1 VKITP
6 ANISKAVNV
15 SFNKFDHFRRARSKF
30 LNQMV
35 GRHYHGT
42 MAAEKEEKKA
52 APLNL
57 LHSAVGTL
65 LPNLVYNDPKAM
77 VKTEILMYRPYAD
90 LLGLGLNNLVKR
102 INLRMTLRKAI
113 LDSIFMAG
121 FIKTGIA
128 AGDNYLSFEGTDIE
142 LGQPYAERVDPD
154 DMILDPMARDWDE
167 QNLIGHRFRADPEVL
182 AQTGLYDPDELM
194 RLSSRYEGDT
204 KDSAESLSGNKY
216 DDIREIV
223 KYIDL
228 VEVYLP
234 REKVCVTMPYRR
246 EHVTDKFLAVADY
259 EGPARGPYHM
269 LGFTPVSDN
278 VLPVPPA
285 GIWYD
290 LHILGNRIARKMAR
304 QAERAKSIVAYQGDA
319 AEDMQKIADAD
330 DGEAI
335 PVENVDKIKEVKY
348 GGTTQESYQW
358 MDWVKNHFSELAG
371 NLDMLSGQ
379 GDNTNTATQA
389 EMLQANSSVRLSD
402 MQGQVYAFTAEVM
415 EDLAYHLHTDPLIE
429 LPLTKRVNGT
439 ETQVILNADTRQG
452 DWLDFNIHVKPYSM
466 ARSDPNLSVRRKM
479 EFATNV
485 IPAAAQAMMLL
496 GPGFNVGAFL
506 SRIAQE
512 VGIDDVDEFINDQAM
527 MQYITARAQ
536 ASMIS
541 GDPGKA
547 QPGGGPPAPAM
558 PGQIGQPNPSAMG
571 PTGGISPDT
580 EQAMGQQEAAGE
592 LQAAAGTRPSANALA
607 QARGL

>member
-246 EHVTDKFLAVADY
+246 EHVTDKFLGWPTTRARPVAPTTCS
-259 EGPARGPYHM
+259 GSRRSATTCCPFPRPASGTTCTFWATASPGRWPAR
-269 LGFTPVSDN
+269 
-278 VLPVPPA
+278 
-285 GIWYD
+285 
-290 LHILGNRIARKMAR
+290 R
-304 QAERAKSIVAYQGDA
+304 
-319 AEDMQKIADAD
+319 
-330 DGEAI
+330 
-335 PVENVDKIKEVKY
+335 
-348 GGTTQESYQW
+348 
-358 MDWVKNHFSELAG
+358 
-371 NLDMLSGQ
+371 
-379 GDNTNTATQA
+379 
-389 EMLQANSSVRLSD
+389 SVRSPSWRTR
-402 MQGQVYAFTAEVM
+402 ATPPR
-415 EDLAYHLHTDPLIE
+415 TCRR
-429 LPLTKRVNGT
+429 LPTPT
-439 ETQVILNADTRQG
+439 
-452 DWLDFNIHVKPYSM
+452 
-466 ARSDPNLSVRRKM
+466 
-479 EFATNV
+479 
-485 IPAAAQAMMLL
+485 
-496 GPGFNVGAFL
+496 
-506 SRIAQE
+506 
-512 VGIDDVDEFINDQAM
+512 
-527 MQYITARAQ
+527 TARR
-536 ASMIS
+536 S
-541 GDPGKA
+541 
-547 QPGGGPPAPAM
+547 
-558 PGQIGQPNPSAMG
+558 PSR
-571 PTGGISPDT
+571 TW
-580 EQAMGQQEAAGE
+580 
-592 LQAAAGTRPSANALA
+592 TRS
-607 QARGL
+607 RK

>member
-6 ANISKAVNV
+6 QNVSKAVNI
-15 SFNKFDHFRRARSKF
+15 SYAKFDHFRRARSKF
-30 LNQMV
+30 LLQMV

-42 MAAEKEEKKA
+42 ISGEREERKA
-52 APLNL
+52 SPINL
-57 LHSAVGTL
+57 LYSAVGTL
-65 LPNLVYNDPKAM
+65 VPNLVYNDPKAM
-77 VKTEILMYRPYAD
+77 VGTEMLMYRPYAD

-128 AGDNYLSFEGTDIE
+128 AGENYLSFEGTDIQ

-167 QNLIGHRFRADPEVL
+167 QNLIGHRFRADAEVL
-182 AQTGLYDPDELM
+182 AETGLYDPDELM
-194 RLSSRYEGDT
+194 RLSNRYEGDT
-204 KDSAESLSGNKY
+204 KDSAESMSGSKH
-216 DDIREIV
+216 DDMREIV

-228 VEVYLP
+228 VEVFLP
-234 REKVCVTMPYRR
+234 REKVCVTMPYRKD
-246 EHVTDKFLAVADY
+246 HVGDKFLRVADY
-259 EGPARGPYHM
+259 AGPARGPYHM

-304 QAERAKSIVAYQGDA
+304 QAERAKQIVAYQGDA
-319 AEDMQKIADAD
+319 AEDMQKIADSD

-335 PVENVDKIKEVKY
+335 PVDNVDKIKEIKY

-358 MDWVKNHFSELAG
+358 MDWVKNHFSEQAG
-371 NLDMLSGQ
+371 NIDMLGGN
-379 GDNTNTATQA
+379 GDQTNTATQA

-402 MQGQVYAFTAEVM
+402 MQNMVYAFTGEVM

-439 ETQVILNADTRQG
+439 ETQIILNSDTRQG
-452 DWLDFNIHVKPYSM
+452 DWLDFNIKVKPYSL
-466 ARSDPNLSVRRKM
+466 ARTDPNMAVRRKL
-479 EFATNV
+479 EFATTV
-485 IPAAAQAMMLL
+485 IPAAAQAMMML

-527 MQYITARAQ
+527 QQYIVARAQ

-547 QPGGGPPAPAM
+547 GGGTPPPPPQM
-558 PGQIGQPNPSAMG
+558 GQMVGQVGQPNPMAMG
-571 PTGGISPDT
+571 PTGGITPGT
-580 EQAMGQQEAAGE
+580 EQASAQQEAAGE
-592 LQAAAGTRPSANALA
+592 LQAGMKPSVKSMAM
-607 QARGL
+607 ARG